1 MKKFII
7 LASLLA
13 SITIHS
19 ATVIPTPVGR
29 PAGALGPGVII
40 ARSAPGILPIGRTLI
55 RGRDK
60 YGIQFNVIAL
70 SPYVSWQWDRDQHT
84 LRVDCSAGHYEFPIK
99 PPYPGWRFAITVSAG
114 GPEPIYTEHSVMG
127 YGYWLSKPCTLVVPE
142 AVSTGAVLLPNMS
155 SRHVVMRYEIL
166 P

>member
-1 MKKFII
+1 MKPYLI

-13 SITIHS
+13 SLTIHS

-29 PAGALGPGVII
+29 HPGALGPGVII
-40 ARSAPGILPIGRTLI
+40 ARSAPGFLPIGRTMI

-60 YGIQFNVIAL
+60 YGIQFTVIAL

-84 LRVDCSAGHYEFPIK
+84 LRGDCSAGHYEFPIK